1 MRFLLILLVI
11 YLVYRIIFNFVLP
24 LAARYFFSKATNGM
38 QGGFQQQQN
47 RTRRTGEVRIESE
60 PKSTRKINPE
70 DGEFVDYTEIK

>member
-1 MRFLLILLVI
+1 
-11 YLVYRIIFNFVLP
+11 
-24 LAARYFFSKATNGM
+24 M